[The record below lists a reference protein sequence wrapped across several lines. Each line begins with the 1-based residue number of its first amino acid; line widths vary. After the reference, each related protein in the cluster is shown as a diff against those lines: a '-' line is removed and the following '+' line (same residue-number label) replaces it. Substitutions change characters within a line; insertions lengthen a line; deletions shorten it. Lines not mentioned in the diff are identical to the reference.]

1 MDELNNSS
9 LIPHQ
14 LSFQILQAVSEP
26 QQVAGGGGQ
35 QGGARQAA
43 LHLQVSG
50 LDWLLGLRR
59 RHQGQGLELHAPGAE
74 QALPQA
80 RHEQQQPEALQGPQ
94 RDVYVM

>member
-1 MDELNNSS
+1 MRIIVVFHSGEYSGDLLE
-9 LIPHQ
+9 
-14 LSFQILQAVSEP
+14 AD
-26 QQVAGGGGQ
+26 GGGGNPVCN
-35 QGGARQAA
+35 
-43 LHLQVSG
+43 LHLDQLVHA
-50 LDWLLGLRR
+50 LDRPVEVVLVVGLRR